1 MGELATVKDNQ
12 HLTGWLSRVGS
23 AQQMWLSA
31 IQGDDQLRL
40 AFAEAEAK
48 MILIESLDE
57 KVSAY
62 LLRFC
67 DPRLSMV
74 EIVNNPTNEEKIR
87 ITAMAI
93 LTGLVPGNEDFAV
106 FGGKGGAK
114 LYIKENGYRKLFARL
129 NGATPPD
136 VSTGHPV
143 FTDLGTGKKVWRV
156 SGVASC
162 EVNKKPYEV
171 ERTGDYAIG
180 IPGYDS
186 DNVAGIAAKAQR
198 RLLQLLWKKVVNVG
212 IDDAVDEDETPA
224 ASVIVQEPKQIEAPA
239 EPAAAATAQPETQAQ
254 IWAKEWKHFA
264 EANGSDHAAL
274 QIARR
279 MREATNVD
287 DLSAISLE
295 ADQLKTE
302 KALDQRTYQK
312 IGHYFGFR
320 LQQLQG

>member
-23 AQQMWLSA
+23 AQQMWLTA
-31 IQGDDQLRL
+31 IQSDEPLRM

-48 MILIESLDE
+48 MMLLESLDE
-57 KVSAY
+57 KISAY

-67 DPRLSMV
+67 DPKLAMV
-74 EIVNNPTNEEKIR
+74 EIVNNPTTEEKIR

-93 LTGLVPGNEDFAV
+93 LTGLVPGNDDFSV

-162 EVNKKPYEV
+162 SVNNKPYDV

-180 IPGYDS
+180 IPGYET

-198 RLLQLLWKKVVNVG
+198 RLLQLLWKKVVNVAM
-212 IDDAVDEDETPA
+212 DDASDEDDTVS
-224 ASVIVQEPKQIEAPA
+224 ASVVVQPAKQIEAATEPTAPA
-239 EPAAAATAQPETQAQ
+239 KTQAQ
-254 IWAKEWKHFA
+254 IWGEEWKLFG
-264 EANGSDHAAL
+264 EANGTDHPAL
-274 QIARR
+274 LLARR
-279 MREATNVD
+279 MREATTED
-287 DLSAISLE
+287 ALAAISME
-295 ADQLKTE
+295 ADKM
-302 KALDQRTYQK
+302 KSDKVLDQRAYQK
-312 IGHYFGFR
+312 IGHYFTFR
-320 LQQLQG
+320 LEQLQG